1 MAHQLSRR
9 RLLAGAAG
17 VTLVPGAAAGTG
29 AAEATLVPSTAA
41 GASAAPSPALP
52 SRADVLGVLR
62 RVNDQWIG
70 AHGNPGDNQWARAAY
85 FSGNMALYRATTDAR
100 YLGYAQRWAEQ
111 NNYAIHNGVATRH
124 ADDHMAGQVY
134 YDLNDIAPDPAKVG
148 AINES
153 IRRMVYS
160 SSLPTKADDWWWVDA
175 LHMAMPVFVRVARA
189 TGDDAYLRKL
199 WALYTNTKKSR
210 ALYDYTY
217 ELWYRDGD
225 AKNARSPAGKPVF
238 WSRGNGWAIAA
249 HAKVLGL
256 WPGIDAR
263 WPEYRYNIQGLARSL
278 AKSQRADG
286 FWNVNLAD
294 PNHLPGPE
302 TSGTA
307 FFVFGLAYGIRTGIL
322 SAGRRPCLEWHGRH
336 RGPPGRLPRLCPGR
350 GLRARVQPAGHDEQH
365 GRLRRG
371 RIPARRHGA
380 RQAGIVMSHHQRG
393 RGWSCAALP

>member
-17 VTLVPGAAAGTG
+17 VTLAPGAAAGAVATPLPG
-29 AAEATLVPSTAA
+29 AAA
-41 GASAAPSPALP
+41 GAVSTPLPGAAAAAAAPSPALP
-52 SRADVLGVLR
+52 SRADILAVLR

-199 WALYTNTKKSR
+199 WALYTDTKKSR

-225 AKNARSPAGKPVF
+225 AKNARSPGGKPVF

-256 WPGIDAR
+256 WPGIDGR

-278 AKSQRADG
+278 AKSQRTDG

-294 PNHLPGPE
+294 PSHLPGPE

-307 FFVFGLAYGIRTGIL
+307 FFVFGLAYGVRTGVL
-322 SAGRRPCLEWHGRH
+322 DRATYLPVAARAWNGMVATAVHPDGFLGYVQGVGYAPESSQPVTTNSTADFGVGGFLLAGTELAK
-336 RGPPGRLPRLCPGR
+336 L
-350 GLRARVQPAGHDEQH
+350 A
-365 GRLRRG
+365 
-371 RIPARRHGA
+371 
-380 RQAGIVMSHHQRG
+380 S
-393 RGWSCAALP
+393 